1 MVVYNMFVNC
11 ITEKKKHVPKNL
23 SMVKMGCLAESGLM
37 SEQTTTFIHYT
48 KQLEFSN
55 INPTTGIFYSIYKAA
70 SKIKRN

>member
-1 MVVYNMFVNC
+1 
-11 ITEKKKHVPKNL
+11 
-23 SMVKMGCLAESGLM
+23 MVKMGCLAESGLM